1 MKIIVCIKQILDP
14 RGLTVNRKAEKVF
27 VNREE
32 YVLDPASK
40 AALEVAE
47 QIKAKEAAV
56 EISALSVGPER
67 VDEALREALA
77 RGADRAIGIRS
88 DSNPDPTVIAN
99 LLAAAINRLGSID
112 LVLCGDRSLDTGS
125 GEIAARLAEAL
136 DWPQVLRAAKAEVKG
151 TALAAIVQDSGFV
164 AVEAPLPAVVSIS
177 AEAFSGRHPNG
188 WRLMDAYK
196 KWQVETWPSEDL
208 ALSEDDLRMTVTKKE
223 DAFPPERQPG
233 TKVHNAKELVALLKQ
248 EKILA

>member
-1 MKIIVCIKQILDP
+1 MKIIVCVKQILDP
-14 RGLTVNRKAEKVF
+14 RGITVNRKAEKVF

-32 YVLDPASK
+32 YMLDPASK

-47 QIKAKEAAV
+47 QIKTKDAAV
-56 EISALSVGPER
+56 EIIALSAGPER

-77 RGADRAIGIRS
+77 RGADRAILIRA

-136 DWPQVLRAAKAEVKG
+136 DWPQILRAARAEVKG
-151 TALAAIVQDSGFV
+151 GRLAAIVQHSDFV

-177 AEAFSGRHPNG
+177 AEAFSGQYANG
-188 WRLMDAYK
+188 WRLMDAYTR
-196 KWQVETWPSEDL
+196 WQVETWITEDL
-208 ALSEDDLRMTVTKKE
+208 ALSEDDLRPTTTKKE

-233 TKVHNAKELVALLKQ
+233 TKVRNVKELVMLLKQ
-248 EKILA
+248 EKIIA

>member
-1 MKIIVCIKQILDP
+1 MKTIVCVKQILDP
-14 RGLTVNRKAEKVF
+14 RGISVNRKAEKVF

-32 YVLDPASK
+32 YMLDPASK
-40 AALEVAE
+40 AALEAAE

-56 EISALSVGPER
+56 EIIALSVGPER

-77 RGADRAIGIRS
+77 RGADRAIWIRS
-88 DSNPDPTVIAN
+88 DNNPDPTVIAN

-112 LVLCGDRSLDTGS
+112 LVLCGDRSLDAGS

-151 TALAAIVQDSGFV
+151 STLAALVQHSSFV
-164 AVEAPLPAVVSIS
+164 AVETSLPAVVSI
-177 AEAFSGRHPNG
+177 APEAFSGQHANG

-196 KWQVETWPSEDL
+196 KWQVETWTTEDL
-208 ALSEDDLRMTVTKKE
+208 ALSEDDLHPTTAKKE

-233 TKVHNAKELVALLKQ
+233 TKVHNAKELVAMLKQ
-248 EKILA
+248 EKILV

>member
-1 MKIIVCIKQILDP
+1 MKIIVCVKQLLDP
-14 RGLTVNRKAEKVF
+14 RGITVNRKAEKVF

-47 QIKAKEAAV
+47 QIKTKDAAV
-56 EISALSVGPER
+56 EIIALSAGPER

-77 RGADRAIGIRS
+77 RGADRAILIRA
-88 DSNPDPTVIAN
+88 DSNPDPTVITN
-99 LLAAAINRLGSID
+99 LLAAAIHRLDPID
-112 LVLCGDRSLDTGS
+112 LVLC

-136 DWPQVLRAAKAEVKG
+136 DWPQILRAARAEVKG
-151 TALAAIVQDSGFV
+151 GRLAAIVQHSDFV

-177 AEAFSGRHPNG
+177 AEAFSGQYANG
-188 WRLMDAYK
+188 WRLMDAYTR
-196 KWQVETWPSEDL
+196 WQVETWTAGDL
-208 ALSEDDLRMTVTKKE
+208 SLSEDDLRPTTTKKE

-233 TKVHNAKELVALLKQ
+233 TKVRNVKELVMLLKQ
-248 EKILA
+248 EKIIA

>member
-14 RGLTVNRKAEKVF
+14 RGITVNRKAEKVF

-56 EISALSVGPER
+56 EIIALSVGPAR

-77 RGADRAIGIRS
+77 RGADRAILIRA
-88 DSNPDPTVIAN
+88 DSSLDPTVITN
-99 LLAAAINRLGSID
+99 LLTAAINRLGPID

-125 GEIAARLAEAL
+125 GEIAARLAEVL

-151 TALAAIVQDSGFV
+151 STLAAIVQDSGFV
-164 AVEAPLPAVVSIS
+164 AVETALPAVVSIM
-177 AEAFSGRHPNG
+177 AEAFSGQYANG

-196 KWQVETWPSEDL
+196 KWQVETWATEDL
-208 ALSEDDLRMTVTKKE
+208 ALSEDDLRTSTVKKE

-233 TKVHNAKELVALLKQ
+233 TKVRNAKELVAMLKQ